1 MSDETS
7 TGCCGPGC
15 CEGQVG
21 GEQASAGRAGPGR
34 ADGERAGAGRAGGEQ
49 TSAGQADAGR
59 VGGDEVWVPDA
70 CTLPTADRAGRVA
83 EFDGLFSATVR
94 AAERTG
100 PTRLRLEL
108 EPSPEAA
115 ARAAGLAAAETRC
128 CSFFTF
134 TLTAAGGALSL
145 DVAVPDSQVA
155 VLDALADRALAAAGS
170 GPA

>member
-1 MSDETS
+1 MSDESS
-7 TGCCGPGC
+7 TGCSEPGC
-15 CEGQVG
+15 CEGQ
-21 GEQASAGRAGPGR
+21 
-34 ADGERAGAGRAGGEQ
+34 AGGER
-49 TSAGQADAGR
+49 TSAGH
-59 VGGDEVWVPDA
+59 GGGADEVWVPDA

-83 EFDGLFSATVR
+83 EFDALFGATVR

-115 ARAAGLAAAETRC
+115 ARAAGLAAAETQC

-155 VLDALADRALAAAGS
+155 VLDALADRALAAAGP